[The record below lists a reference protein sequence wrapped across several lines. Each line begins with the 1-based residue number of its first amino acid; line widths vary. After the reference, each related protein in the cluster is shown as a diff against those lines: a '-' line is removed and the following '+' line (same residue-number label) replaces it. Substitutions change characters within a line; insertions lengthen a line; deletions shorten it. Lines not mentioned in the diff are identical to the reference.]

1 MRGEDR
7 FIDYYEGHNED
18 LRHYVA
24 ELRAKGFVFDTHY
37 LPHDAD
43 HKRLS
48 DYNRSTREMLQDLM
62 PGERFTVVPL
72 ITELVT
78 GIQQTRKHLKG
89 AYFDETGCDKGIKRI
104 EGYRKRFN
112 RTEGRYTSDPD
123 KANGCSEG
131 ADVLR
136 QWAQAKELGMVGS
149 ASKQQTYDEP
159 PPPDW
164 RT

>member
-1 MRGEDR
+1 MNEATPEANRLAPGESGQVPAGVLTNFFR
-7 FIDYYEGHNED
+7 KH
-18 LRHYVA
+18 
-24 ELRAKGFVFDTHY
+24 
-37 LPHDAD
+37 
-43 HKRLS
+43 LS

-62 PGERFTVVPL
+62 PGERFAIVPL

-123 KANGCSEG
+123 KSNGCSEG
-131 ADVLR
+131 ADALR
-136 QWAQAKELGMVGS
+136 TWTPVSFSRSENREKFRAYGCDGTFPS
-149 ASKQQTYDEP
+149 RIP
-159 PPPDW
+159 NG
-164 RT
+164 